1 LNEYRKYIEKDPA
14 LARRFQSVFVP
25 EPTVQDTISILRGRT
40 HTSPSLSTLSP
51 ASLSR
56 LNSPV
61 RVLRRCHDLAC
72 SEGEV

>member
-40 HTSPSLSTLSP
+40 RTSSLPTLI
-51 ASLSR
+51 ACDSL
-56 LNSPV
+56 
-61 RVLRRCHDLAC
+61 
-72 SEGEV
+72 G